1 MRSQKKLVVV
11 AGPTAVGKTD
21 VAIKLAQH
29 FHTEVVSADA
39 RQVYKELGVGV
50 AKPDAMQLMA
60 VKHHFISSHSI
71 HDNFNAASYGE
82 EALVLIK
89 KLFETHDKVI
99 LCGGSGLYIKALL
112 EGFDDV
118 PEVDKNV
125 RSSITE
131 QYNLK
136 GLGWLQDEVRKIDP
150 DYFEV
155 VDQKNPHRL
164 MRALEVSMSTGTK
177 ISNWRKQS
185 KRQLEFDVVKIGLAL
200 PMDELYHR
208 IDSRMDQMIAHGL
221 FEEAASLYS
230 HRNLQALQTVGYRE
244 IFAFMDHSYDKDEA
258 IRLLKRNTRHYAKRQ
273 MTWFRKDPE
282 FTWLRPDQWN
292 EIVNVAG

>member
-1 MRSQKKLVVV
+1 
-11 AGPTAVGKTD
+11 
-21 VAIKLAQH
+21 
-29 FHTEVVSADA
+29 
-39 RQVYKELGVGV
+39 
-50 AKPDAMQLMA
+50 
-60 VKHHFISSHSI
+60 
-71 HDNFNAASYGE
+71 
-82 EALVLIK
+82 
-89 KLFETHDKVI
+89 
-99 LCGGSGLYIKALL
+99 
-112 EGFDDV
+112 
-118 PEVDKNV
+118 
-125 RSSITE
+125 
-131 QYNLK
+131 
-136 GLGWLQDEVRKIDP
+136 
-150 DYFEV
+150 
-155 VDQKNPHRL
+155 